1 MPQQNAWVI
10 AAVVM
15 MISRSPSSAH
25 VQVCCSPAA
34 GGGKVALCGS
44 CHRQA
49 SLRLWEHVLWLP
61 VAAVE
66 RASSHG
72 VCRYVVA
79 LLLGSLGSLPSHM
92 FWSLAAAAAA
102 VAMGEDSLFLRFVQ
116 VCSWQG
122 GTCFGPRWWQQLWP
136 QVGRGCVPGSCQRR
150 AAELPGAGVG

>member
-1 MPQQNAWVI
+1 MLQQSAWVI

-25 VQVCCSPAA
+25 VQVCCSPA
-34 GGGKVALCGS
+34 GGGARSLSVAAVIGRHLLGS
-44 CHRQA
+44 G
-49 SLRLWEHVLWLP
+49 EHVLWLP

-72 VCRYVVA
+72 VCRYVGA

-102 VAMGEDSLFLRFVQ
+102 MAMGEESLFLRFVQ
-116 VCSWQG
+116 VCS
-122 GTCFGPRWWQQLWP
+122 
-136 QVGRGCVPGSCQRR
+136 
-150 AAELPGAGVG
+150 